1 MLKNLR
7 GRISRVSVKALK
19 RRAAFVLVMMFI
31 VTTCSG
37 FIFSAQ
43 NTVTITD
50 AGRAPIQ
57 VKTGDTNVAKILSKQ
72 GIVLNHGDEMN
83 YNLLDDIREDAVI
96 EIYRASTVNVNYMGE
111 VKTLSTTKRNRSDL
125 L

>member
-111 VKTLSTTKRNRSDL
+111 VKTLSTTK
-125 L
+125 